1 MARISKGKFRN
12 LRATYT
18 AQKYFTITASNI
30 GAMRRLFGDNI
41 RIGEQ
46 YIMRTMPM
54 SDELIAAMDSK
65 IGVSKSTLE
74 TIDRLTEKNP
84 ALGALLSRPR
94 RWDDAKE
101 TGR

>member
-18 AQKYFTITASNI
+18 AQKYFTVTASNI
-30 GAMRRLFGDNI
+30 GAMRHLFGDNI

-65 IGVSKSTLE
+65 TGVSESTLN
-74 TIDRLTEKNP
+74 RLAEKNP
-84 ALGALLSRPR
+84 ALLDLLKRGR
-94 RWDDAKE
+94 RWKDAQ
-101 TGR
+101 GVNQ